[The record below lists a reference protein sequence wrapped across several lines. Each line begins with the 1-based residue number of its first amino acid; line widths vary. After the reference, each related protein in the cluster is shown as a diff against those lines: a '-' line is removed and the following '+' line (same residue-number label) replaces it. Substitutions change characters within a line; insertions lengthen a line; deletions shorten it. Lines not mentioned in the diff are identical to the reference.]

1 MEEATPSQRQAQRQA
16 QSRPVRVLVPQAA
29 IRAVRRVKRVSW
41 MTHPWDFRKGGI
53 V

>member
-1 MEEATPSQRQAQRQA
+1 MDEATPSLRQA
-16 QSRPVRVLVPQAA
+16 QSRPVRVLAQQAA
-29 IRAVRRVKRVSW
+29 IRAVRRVRRVSR